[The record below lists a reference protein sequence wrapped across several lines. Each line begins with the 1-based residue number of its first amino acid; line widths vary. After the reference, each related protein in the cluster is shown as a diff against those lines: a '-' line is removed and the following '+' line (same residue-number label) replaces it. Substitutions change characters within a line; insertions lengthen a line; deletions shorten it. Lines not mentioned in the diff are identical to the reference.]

1 MQPLKR
7 LNVLLYLVSIAS
19 CLSRGSYKTV
29 KKGERQTRAK
39 RMWGGWYPSLNGGDA
54 SVLTVLWT
62 VNQDTIIWDVPAML
76 ILPDLC
82 HMFDA

>member
-1 MQPLKR
+1 
-7 LNVLLYLVSIAS
+7 
-19 CLSRGSYKTV
+19 
-29 KKGERQTRAK
+29 
-39 RMWGGWYPSLNGGDA
+39 MWGGWYPSLNGGDA

>member
-1 MQPLKR
+1 
-7 LNVLLYLVSIAS
+7 
-19 CLSRGSYKTV
+19 
-29 KKGERQTRAK
+29 
-39 RMWGGWYPSLNGGDA
+39 MWGGWYPSLNGEDA

-82 HMFDA
+82 HMFDAQWLVGSVAFTHCGALNEAELL